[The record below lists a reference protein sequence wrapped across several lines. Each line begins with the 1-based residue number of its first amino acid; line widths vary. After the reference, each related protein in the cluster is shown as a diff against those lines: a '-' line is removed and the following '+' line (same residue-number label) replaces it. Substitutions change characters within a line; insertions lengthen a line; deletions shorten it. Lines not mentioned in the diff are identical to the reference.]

1 MSVATDERV
10 NVKARIIDGT
20 AIGKAIRQELVA
32 EVEALKAHG
41 IVPGLTVVIVG
52 EDPASQVY
60 VRMKGRAATELGMKS
75 ETIRLPATTPE
86 AELLALVDRLNADPT
101 VHGILVQSPLPK
113 PLSFERVVN
122 RLDPAKD
129 VDGFHP
135 VNVGKVVRGDRDAFR
150 PCTPAGVIELIRRSG
165 TETKGAR
172 AVVVGRSMIVGR
184 PVANMLLQDV
194 PGGNATV
201 TICHT
206 KTKDLPSI
214 TREAEILIVAAGRP
228 EVVTGDMIRPGAT
241 VIDVGVN
248 RVDDPALKKGYRL
261 VGDVKFSEAV
271 LVAGA
276 ISPVPGGVG
285 PMTIA
290 LLMKNTVQAAQP
302 PHPPQRSRQRA

>member
-1 MSVATDERV
+1 MSARV
-10 NVKARIIDGT
+10 IDGT
-20 AIGKAIRQELVA
+20 AIGRAIREELRA
-32 EVEALKAHG
+32 EVTALRDRG
-41 IVPGLTVVIVG
+41 VTPGLTVVIVG

-60 VRMKGRAATELGMKS
+60 VRMKGKAATELGMHS
-75 ETIRLPATTPE
+75 DTIRLPATTSE
-86 AELLALVDRLNADPT
+86 DELLALVDRLNADRA

-113 PLSFERVVN
+113 GLNFERVVN

-150 PCTPAGVIELIRRSG
+150 PCTPAGVIELIVRSG
-165 TETKGAR
+165 TDTKGAR

-201 TICHT
+201 TVCHT
-206 KTKDLPSI
+206 KTRDLARQ
-214 TREAEILIVAAGRP
+214 TREGEILIVAAGRAQ
-228 EVVTGDMIRPGAT
+228 VVTGEMIRPGAT

-248 RVDDPALKKGYRL
+248 RVDDPASEKGYRL
-261 VGDVKFSEAV
+261 VGDVNFAEASE
-271 LVAGA
+271 VAGA
-276 ISPVPGGVG
+276 ITPVPGGVG

-290 LLMKNTVQAAQP
+290 LLMKNTVQAA
-302 PHPPQRSRQRA
+302 RQLS